1 MTKEQ
6 GDSVKYLI
14 ELAGYG
20 RMEENEDDRVER
32 MDGLAGNRASR
43 Q

>member
-20 RMEENEDDRVER
+20 RMEENEGTKVER
-32 MDGLAGNRASR
+32 VDGLVDNQASR